1 MGIFFVLHTCLTAV
15 AFTVCGHVWC
25 SVPGALASILARLI
39 NPTERNGICNDVSA
53 PKPLDRMAQH
63 RCRRQ
68 APDSTALREGAVA
81 AGLVERHNL
90 A

>member
-1 MGIFFVLHTCLTAV
+1 MGIFFVLHTCLAAV
-15 AFTVCGHVWC
+15 AFVVGGHVWC

-39 NPTERNGICNDVSA
+39 NPTERNGICNEVSA
-53 PKPLDRMAQH
+53 QALRPNGQH